1 MKRVVTVATAA
12 ASALLLALIAWKLR
26 GPVVLLL
33 LGAALASAAQ
43 VVIDALE
50 ARGLKRGL
58 ALALTYGSAL
68 VFMVGAVLALSGSFL
83 ADLRG
88 SAETLGRTYERLSAR
103 LPEGGALAQLL
114 AANLP
119 PPRQLMNELSRSN
132 PASLA
137 GDALATSGWLLERL
151 SAVLIVLI
159 LALHWTAAGDRL
171 TRFGLVLIPAHRR
184 AWARLVLADV
194 ASAVGRQLAGG
205 LMKGYL
211 ALLVFAVGFRALGVP
226 FPTLLAV
233 IVAALAVVP
242 LVGVLLGPGLVLA
255 VTWNQAPGAAV
266 SAALATAALMLLL
279 DRVLARRLLDA
290 RRSNPV
296 LEIVVLLVLA
306 RAVGPLG
313 LLAAPAVAAILHI
326 TVEQL
331 ALRRT
336 VLRTNTIEGIR
347 ERLDE
352 LRQQELLPELDSV
365 ASSLEAIADEAHDLV
380 RRPVIG
386 PIPGGPSTGGPSGE
400 LPRQPP
406 GLVPPRTATG

>member
-1 MKRVVTVATAA
+1 V
-12 ASALLLALIAWKLR
+12 
-26 GPVVLLL
+26 
-33 LGAALASAAQ
+33 
-43 VVIDALE
+43 
-50 ARGLKRGL
+50 
-58 ALALTYGSAL
+58 
-68 VFMVGAVLALSGSFL
+68 
-83 ADLRG
+83 
-88 SAETLGRTYERLSAR
+88 GRTYERLSAR
-103 LPEGGALAQLL
+103 LPEGGALAQLM

-119 PPRQLMNELSRSN
+119 PPRQLMNELTRSD

-255 VTWNQAPGAAV
+255 VTWNQSPGAAL

-290 RRSNPV
+290 GDPTRCWRSWCCWCWPGRWARWACWRRRRWPPSCTSPSSNWRCAGPRCGPTPSRASACGWTSSASRSCCPNWTAWP
-296 LEIVVLLVLA
+296 A
-306 RAVGPLG
+306 RWRPSPTRPTIS
-313 LLAAPAVAAILHI
+313 AAG
-326 TVEQL
+326 
-331 ALRRT
+331 R
-336 VLRTNTIEGIR
+336 
-347 ERLDE
+347 
-352 LRQQELLPELDSV
+352 
-365 ASSLEAIADEAHDLV
+365 
-380 RRPVIG
+380 
-386 PIPGGPSTGGPSGE
+386 
-400 LPRQPP
+400 
-406 GLVPPRTATG
+406 

>member
-1 MKRVVTVATAA
+1 MT
-12 ASALLLALIAWKLR
+12 
-26 GPVVLLL
+26 
-33 LGAALASAAQ
+33 
-43 VVIDALE
+43 
-50 ARGLKRGL
+50 
-58 ALALTYGSAL
+58 
-68 VFMVGAVLALSGSFL
+68 
-83 ADLRG
+83 
-88 SAETLGRTYERLSAR
+88 AR
-103 LPEGGALAQLL
+103 LPEGGALSRLL
-114 AANLP
+114 AAYLP
-119 PPRQLMNELSRSN
+119 SPRQLVGELTRSD

-159 LALHWTAAGDRL
+159 LALHWSAARDRL

-184 AWARLVLADV
+184 AWTRLVMGELE
-194 ASAVGRQLAGG
+194 SAVGRQLAGG

-211 ALLVFAVGFRALGVP
+211 ALLVFAVGFRALSVP

-255 VTWNQAPGAAV
+255 VSWNQSPGVAL
-266 SAALATAALMLLL
+266 SAAMATAALMLLL
-279 DRVLARRLLDA
+279 DRGLARRLLDA

-336 VLRTNTIEGIR
+336 VLRTNTIEGMR
-347 ERLDE
+347 TRLDE
-352 LRQQELLPELDSV
+352 LRQQELLPELNSV
-365 ASSLEAIADEAHDLV
+365 AGSLEAIADEASNLS
-380 RRPVIG
+380 RRPVLD
-386 PIPGGPSTGGPSGE
+386 PLPGGPSTGGPSGE

-406 GLVPPRTATG
+406 GLIPPHTAAS